1 MVHTD
6 RVTQPDMRE
15 INRTV
20 VERFRSGGELPHGMH
35 HERLV
40 LLTTRG
46 QRTGREHTTPMMFH
60 ADDDR
65 LLVIASNAGATRHP
79 DWYHNLVADPHV
91 TVEVGEARYEALA
104 APLAGEDR
112 ERTWAMLKQT
122 YPFLVDHEKRAAR
135 GIPVV
140 ALTRA

>member
-1 MVHTD
+1 
-6 RVTQPDMRE
+6 MRE

-91 TVEVGEARYEALA
+91 TVEVGTGGTTGGRGVARYEALA

-122 YPFLVDHEKRAAR
+122 YPFLVDHEKQAAR
-135 GIPVV
+135 DIPVV
-140 ALTRA
+140 ALTRV